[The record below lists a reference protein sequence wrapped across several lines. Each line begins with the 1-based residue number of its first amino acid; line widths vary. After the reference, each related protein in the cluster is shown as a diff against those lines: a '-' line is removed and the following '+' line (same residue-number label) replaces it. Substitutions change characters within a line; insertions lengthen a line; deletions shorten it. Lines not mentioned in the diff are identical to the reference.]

1 MQFQVCYRF
10 SPFDLFIWVSVVSKV
25 EVLVFVVKFCESN
38 SSMLYSAMDGDAN
51 PNCAVVRPFL
61 KAKRLRVWSL

>member
-1 MQFQVCYRF
+1 VLR
-10 SPFDLFIWVSVVSKV
+10 LK
-25 EVLVFVVKFCESN
+25 VLVFVVKFCKSN
-38 SSMLYSAMDGDAN
+38 SSMLYLAMDGDAN

>member
-1 MQFQVCYRF
+1 MQFHVSYRF
-10 SPFDLFIWVSVVSKV
+10 SPFDLFIWVSVVLRLK
-25 EVLVFVVKFCESN
+25 VLVFVVKFCKSN
-38 SSMLYSAMDGDAN
+38 SSMLYLAMDGDAN

>member
-1 MQFQVCYRF
+1 MGISCVR
-10 SPFDLFIWVSVVSKV
+10 LK
-25 EVLVFVVKFCESN
+25 VLVIVVKFCESN
-38 SSMLYSAMDGDAN
+38 SSMLYSAMDGDVN

>member
-1 MQFQVCYRF
+1 
-10 SPFDLFIWVSVVSKV
+10 
-25 EVLVFVVKFCESN
+25 
-38 SSMLYSAMDGDAN
+38 MDGDAN